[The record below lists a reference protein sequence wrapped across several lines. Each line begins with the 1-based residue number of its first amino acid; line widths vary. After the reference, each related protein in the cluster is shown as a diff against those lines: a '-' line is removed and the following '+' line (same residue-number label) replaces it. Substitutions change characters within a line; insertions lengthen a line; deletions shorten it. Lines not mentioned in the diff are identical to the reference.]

1 MLEMCRT
8 GKSAQYPGV
17 PTQSVDFKRH
27 FPEDSCTTHAPC
39 EATVEKLTAL
49 LMPEG
54 LCCQLRSHGRCL
66 ILSPDKVVT
75 LKLLHH
81 LAAVK
86 HD

>member
-17 PTQSVDFKRH
+17 PMQSVDFKRH
-27 FPEDSCTTHAPC
+27 FPEGSGTTHAPFK
-39 EATVEKLTAL
+39 ATVEKLTAL
-49 LMPEG
+49 LMPKG
-54 LCCQLRSHGRCL
+54 LMPKLLSHGRCL
-66 ILSPDKVVT
+66 ILSPDKAVT